1 MSIALSNEWRMAV
14 KGRNPREPEMPGM
27 RLELATWTE
36 VDTYLKRSRAV
47 IVPIG
52 STEQH
57 GPTGL
62 LGTDAITAE
71 TVARGIAERLR
82 VFVTPTLWFG
92 MAQHHLAFAG
102 TISLRPTTLVA
113 VIRDVV
119 ASLAHHGFN
128 RIYFVNGMA
137 AMSIR

>member
-1 MSIALSNEWRMAV
+1 
-14 KGRNPREPEMPGM
+14 M

-36 VDTYLKRSRAV
+36 VETYLKRTRAV
-47 IVPIG
+47 MVPIG

-71 TVARGIAERLR
+71 TIARGIAERLE
-82 VFVTPTLWFG
+82 VFVTPTIWFG
-92 MAQHHLAFAG
+92 MARHHLAFAG
-102 TISLRPTTLVA
+102 TISLRPSTLVA

-119 ASLAHHGFN
+119 ASLAHHGFD
-128 RIYFVNGMA
+128 RIYFVNGRGGSVDTVNA
-137 AMSIR
+137 AFSEIYAETS